1 MRLSYP
7 KKILRK
13 LYNWTLEWSKSKCA
27 PYALFGIAF
36 AESSFFLIPPDVLL
50 IAMLVANP
58 FNWKKYAFI
67 TLAGSV
73 LGGIFGYFIGLG
85 FYETIGVKIVD
96 FYNLNDLINS
106 IKIKYET
113 HAFLTVFLAAFTPI
127 PYKLITISAG
137 LFKISIWTMII
148 ASVIGRGL
156 RFFLVARLLR
166 VFGEKISR
174 GIDKYFDVLS
184 LIFGALLIGG
194 FIAIK
199 MLF

>member
-1 MRLSYP
+1 MWLSYP

-13 LYNWTLEWSKSKCA
+13 LYDWTLEWSKSPYA
-27 PYALFGIAF
+27 PYALFAIAF

-50 IAMLVANP
+50 IAMVIATPLK
-58 FNWKKYAFI
+58 WSKYAFI
-67 TLAGSV
+67 TLLGSV
-73 LGGIFGYFIGLG
+73 LGGIFGYFIGFGL
-85 FYETIGVKIVD
+85 YETIGVKIVN

-106 IKIKYET
+106 IKIKYE
-113 HAFLTVFLAAFTPI
+113 ANGFLTVFIAAFTPI

-156 RFFLVARLLR
+156 RFFLVAGLLR
-166 VFGEKISR
+166 IFGEKISR
-174 GIDKYFDVLS
+174 IIDKYFDVLS
-184 LIFGALLIGG
+184 LIFSALLIGG

-199 MLF
+199 LLF